1 MHKLPMNV
9 FKFHYDLK
17 FAFRDF
23 QILQI
28 PLILTAPNCEPT
40 SRPQYV
46 IVVNNC

>member
-28 PLILTAPNCEPT
+28 PFWQHRIVN
-40 SRPQYV
+40 PQADHSMWS
-46 IVVNNC
+46 